1 MKQTIFDLTV
11 LITLVACDNPDTAKV
26 KGRQTEQAA
35 DSAKNKLDRNVLIE
49 ESKNF
54 TELLAPM
61 TKKKLRAYLSFQL

>member
-1 MKQTIFDLTV
+1 MKQTIFVLTV

-49 ESKNF
+49 E
-54 TELLAPM
+54 L
-61 TKKKLRAYLSFQL
+61 KKLHRTIGTNDKEKIAGIFEFPI